1 MQYICF
7 GEDTV
12 VAHWHDIHKGATVT
26 TLPEIYDITDNSNS
40 VDGGS
45 TTTEKMDTV
54 NGNAFMQPNMVEP
67 ISAREMSICPPP
79 GQSMNSK

>member
-1 MQYICF
+1 M
-7 GEDTV
+7 

-54 NGNAFMQPNMVEP
+54 KKNAFMQPEVVEP
-67 ISAREMSICPPP
+67 MFVRAMAICPQCAC
-79 GQSMNSK
+79 GTWNGFMGEYAAY